1 MHAFLYPNKVVSTIP
16 HPPRGWAPFLSRKE
30 LRSACFPFTSF
41 RILAFLQKCYSQ
53 NPPADWLCK
62 ICPSNLLPFFYAR
75 SRESN
80 MDSCRP
86 VNAKRSHRLKNG
98 VAIFA
103 DSKQSLRPLS
113 FLSRTGNV
121 LHAFHLQSF
130 CILAFLKENIPL
142 HSCNLQRL
150 HRPENPSGFLPTYEP
165 LLIPTCESKKDS
177 HRQQT

>member
-1 MHAFLYPNKVVSTIP
+1 MLSICRVFEFLPLYKRTFRFTPCKT
-16 HPPRGWAPFLSRKE
+16 
-30 LRSACFPFTSF
+30 ACFTP
-41 RILAFLQKCYSQ
+41 
-53 NPPADWLCK
+53 
-62 ICPSNLLPFFYAR
+62 

-80 MDSCRP
+80 LDSCRP
-86 VNAKRSHRLKNG
+86 VNAERSHRLNDG
-98 VAIFA
+98 GDLFA
-103 DSKQSLRPLS
+103 YTEQRSRVLPS
-113 FLSRTGNV
+113 LSRTGNV

>member
-1 MHAFLYPNKVVSTIP
+1 MVFQKGKRA
-16 HPPRGWAPFLSRKE
+16 
-30 LRSACFPFTSF
+30 ACFPFEELLNSYLYTREHSALHLQSL
-41 RILAFLQKCYSQ
+41 RIA
-53 NPPADWLCK
+53 P
-62 ICPSNLLPFFYAR
+62 
-75 SRESN
+75 SRESVQ
-80 MDSCRP
+80 DPCRP
-86 VNAKRSHRLKNG
+86 VKPSRASHRLENG